1 MKALNVHL
9 GKRAIYSAQ
18 HIEGQGMQLVLA
30 AVFQESLI
38 ISS

>member
-9 GKRAIYSAQ
+9 GKRAICSAQ

-30 AVFQESLI
+30 ALFQEALI
-38 ISS
+38 FSS